1 MIPYSARMLT
11 KSYLPG
17 HLLGCA
23 AAARVG
29 GASCALRDTF
39 FDHPVSVDTG
49 TPKTLAHRAQVGE
62 SLLKLEDVIDHK
74 VGLG

>member
-1 MIPYSARMLT
+1 MAGRRPSVI
-11 KSYLPG
+11 
-17 HLLGCA
+17 
-23 AAARVG
+23 
-29 GASCALRDTF
+29 ASCALRDTF